1 MPKSSS
7 GSFPYRDMSTKPK
20 HCQKFKNIGIHLE
33 VTKSHNLFCSCYA
46 PTSACFVQ
54 HLLCCCSCA
63 CFAEDRVIRRTAS
76 ISRINFLILE
86 EADLFLRYVFTRRDL
101 TAVEGHPEADVEQH
115 QKLNSE
121 RAAFRVNLSD
131 LETGWAT

>member
-1 MPKSSS
+1 MIY
-7 GSFPYRDMSTKPK
+7 GSV
-20 HCQKFKNIGIHLE
+20 L
-33 VTKSHNLFCSCYA
+33 CSCYA

-54 HLLCCCSCA
+54 HLLCCGSYA

-86 EADLFLRYVFTRRDL
+86 EAYLVLRYVFTSRDL
-101 TAVEGHPEADVEQH
+101 TAVERYPEADVEQH

-121 RAAFRVNLSD
+121 PAAFCVNL
-131 LETGWAT
+131 